1 MPSVDA
7 SSVPLSRFLCYPP
20 AMDFAYT
27 KQERR
32 FRKELRD
39 FLAKEV
45 PPDIKRRMLGQI
57 ESEDG
62 QAFQR
67 DFVKKLVERDWM
79 AVSWPKDYGGQAKPA
94 IEQLIYSWELSYYH
108 MSPGSTGMSVVGP
121 TLIHFGT
128 DEQKKTFLPLIA
140 RGEVNFCLGYTEPNA
155 GSDLASLQTR
165 ADRDGDD
172 WVINGQKIFT
182 SGAERADYCWLA
194 ARTDQS
200 APKHKGISMFL
211 VDMKLPG
218 ISIQPLVT
226 LAGYRTNITYW
237 DNVRVPAGRL
247 VGEVNR
253 GWYYAAAAL
262 DFERIALFP
271 WGRLEFEF
279 DELVRY
285 CKETRR
291 GGKPLSK
298 DFEVRKRIAALS
310 IELGAMKLLAIRTA
324 WMIGR
329 NRIPNYEASMLK
341 MFATEFQQRLSNAG
355 MQIAG
360 LFGLLPDGAPRAALD
375 GLINYRYRYAVM
387 PTFGGGS
394 SELMRNIIAQRGL
407 GLPR

>member
-1 MPSVDA
+1 
-7 SSVPLSRFLCYPP
+7 
-20 AMDFAYT
+20 MDFAYS

-32 FRKELRD
+32 FQKELRD
-39 FLAKEV
+39 FLTKEV
-45 PPDIKRRMLGQI
+45 PPDIKSRMLGQI
-57 ESEDG
+57 ESQSG

-67 DFVKKLVERDWM
+67 DFIKKLIEKKWM
-79 AVSWPKDYGGQAKPA
+79 AVSWPKEYGGQEKPA
-94 IEQLIYSWELSYYH
+94 LEQLLYAWELSYFH
-108 MSPGSTGMSVVGP
+108 VSPGQTGMSVVGP

-128 DEQKKTFLPLIA
+128 DEQKQSFLPLIA

-182 SGAERADYCWLA
+182 SGAERSDYCWLA

-211 VDMKLPG
+211 VDMKTPG
-218 ISIQPLVT
+218 ITVRPLIT
-226 LAGYRTNITYW
+226 LAGYRTNITHW
-237 DNVRVPAGRL
+237 DNVRVPASRL

-271 WGRLEFEF
+271 WGRLEYEF

-285 CKETRR
+285 CKKMIR

-298 DFEVRKRIAALS
+298 HHEVRKRLAALS
-310 IELGAMKLLAIRTA
+310 IEMSAMKLLATRTA
-324 WMIGR
+324 WMIGQS
-329 NRIPNYEASMLK
+329 RIPNYEASMLK

-360 LFGLLPDGAPRAALD
+360 LFGLLPDGAPHAALD